1 MALQY
6 KYYDRPK
13 DIDTC
18 LNLLSSTIVPL
29 LKEHWDKYGKPVYN
43 KEFSLNTEAFV
54 TLWLSTG
61 FTLVIAYDDNQP
73 VGIFIG
79 LRVVPME
86 FNARILQVET
96 CYGKTAEVE
105 EGLYNYIR
113 DIGSILGYDELW
125 LNTDT
130 NKNVSAVK
138 GFKLEGETSIVRFI
152 RE

>member
-6 KYYDRPK
+6 KYFDRPK
-13 DIDTC
+13 DIDAC
-18 LNLLSSTIVPL
+18 LNLLSSTLVPL
-29 LKEHWDKYGKPVYN
+29 LKEHWDKSGKSVYD
-43 KEFSLNTEAFV
+43 KEFSLNTDAFV

-61 FTLVIAYDDNQP
+61 FVLVVAYDDNNP

-86 FNARILQVET
+86 FQARVLQVET

-105 EGLYNYIR
+105 EGLYNYIKS
-113 DIGSILGYDELW
+113 IGSILGYDELW

-130 NKNVSAVK
+130 NKNVGAVK
-138 GFKLEGETSIVRFI
+138 GFKQVGETSVIRFVR
-152 RE
+152 E